1 MIVILMSLVGLVG
14 TKPKEQV
21 KNDQPEVF
29 HPDIRDIP
37 GNNSNKYDCDPY
49 VASGT
54 SGNQA

>member
-29 HPDIRDIP
+29 NTYRRAGKAQVQMTI
-37 GNNSNKYDCDPY
+37 DP
-49 VASGT
+49 T
-54 SGNQA
+54 IQL